1 MKKVFQ
7 ISVLVVI
14 IVGCLNAQ
22 NRPFPQ
28 SMDFDNCIKPNA
40 DPTNMAYYISEY
52 YKYWRDTYLT
62 QSGSTTGGY
71 YIYAQGTGGP
81 GTVTV
86 SEAQGYGMIVFAL
99 MAGTG
104 SYADPDAKKYFDG
117 MYKFLKAHPC
127 RSSNDLMSWQ
137 VLSDGSGGE
146 TSYQDYSATDGDLDI
161 AYALVLA
168 HYQWGSNGLINYL
181 QEAKNVINAIKRYEI
196 NPDNKRIMICDHSDW
211 PSHPQRLQ
219 SRCSDWMAG
228 HFLTYYEVT
237 GDSFWNSVASTVY
250 STYNQLSSS
259 YSPQTGLVPDFID
272 GQTPAPYS
280 YAGKTHYSFDACRFP
295 WRISADFAHHGTSS
309 AKSVCNKITSWL
321 FDETSGDPKNI
332 MAEYQLDG
340 TPIGNY
346 NSTAFTSPFLVACI
360 VDKSAASQDFLNK
373 GWNEVKVDKE
383 EYYEDS
389 INLLCMLLLS
399 GNWWKPEPY
408 TEIDEENNGNLFN
421 DTRFKIIPNGDSKS
435 FTISY
440 SLSKAGPIQIGI
452 YTLNGKLVQL
462 LANEYQDRGNH
473 TIMASTNNCSLSKGA
488 YIISL
493 ITQENNVNKRFG
505 IIN

>member
-1 MKKVFQ
+1 MKRILRINLLIF
-7 ISVLVVI
+7 VVI
-14 IVGCLNAQ
+14 GCINAQ
-22 NRPFPQ
+22 KRPFPQ
-28 SMDFDNCIKPNA
+28 SMNFDNCIKPEVNEV
-40 DPTNMAYYISEY
+40 NMAYYISEY
-52 YKYWRDTYLT
+52 YKYWRDTYMKP
-62 QSGSTTGGY
+62 SGSTTGGY

-86 SEAQGYGMIVFAL
+86 SEAQGYGMIVFVL

-104 SYADPDAKKYFDG
+104 TYADTDAKKYFDG
-117 MYKFLKAHPC
+117 MFKFLKAHPC
-127 RSSNDLMSWQ
+127 RSSSNLMSWQ
-137 VLSDGSGGE
+137 VLSNGSGGE
-146 TSYQDYSATDGDLDI
+146 TSYQDVTATDGDLDI

-168 HYQWGSNGLINYL
+168 HYQWGSDGSINYL
-181 QEAKNVINAIKRYEI
+181 QEAKNVINAIKQYEI
-196 NPDNKRIMICDHSDW
+196 NPDSKRVMICDNSDW

-228 HFLTYYEVT
+228 HFRTYYEVT

-250 STYNQLSSS
+250 STYTQLSSS

-280 YAGKTHYSFDACRFP
+280 YSGKTHYSFDACRFP
-295 WRISADFAHHGTSS
+295 WRICADFAHNGTSS
-309 AKSVCNKITSWL
+309 AKAVCNKITNWL
-321 FDETSGDPKNI
+321 IDETSGDPGNI
-332 MAEYQLDG
+332 MAEYQLNG
-340 TPIGNY
+340 TPIGDY
-346 NSTAFTSPFLVACI
+346 NSTAFTSPFLVACMA
-360 VDKSAASQDFLNK
+360 DKSATSQSFLNK
-373 GWNEVKVDKE
+373 GWNEIKIEKE

-408 TEIDEENNGNLFN
+408 TEVKKENEGNLLTN
-421 DTRFKIIPNGDSKS
+421 TQFKIIPNSSNKS

-440 SLSKAGPIQIGI
+440 SLSKNGNVKIGI

-462 LANEYQDRGNH
+462 LANEYQRCGH
-473 TIMASTNNCSLSKGA
+473 HSITASVHNSSLSNGA
-488 YIISL
+488 YIISF
-493 ITQENNVNKRFG
+493 ITSNNSQHAKFS